1 MKNLTLQ
8 LTLRYQIKILRLKTL
23 YCFFED
29 SLDTPSYSPLKHS
42 VHHDT
47 SVLPFVFCQNITY
60 LFKVMCLS
68 PNAVKK
74 LLKCS
79 CIILYILGTG
89 CQQKPNAPDT
99 PGMQLKIPEKV
110 DFNFHVRPILSDRCF
125 ACHGPDEKA
134 RKGDLRLDLEA
145 NAFASLDSLNER
157 YAIVRG
163 NLEESQLIHRITSTD
178 PDEMMPPPESKLEL
192 SNQEIE
198 ILKKWVEQGAQWKSH
213 WAFEPPVRPEIP
225 EIGDPGAGHNPIDNF
240 VLSRLEKHNLKPSVE
255 ASKEKLIRR
264 LSFDFRGLPPTLQEI
279 DAFVADNSPRAYE
292 DLVESFLAQ
301 DTYGERMAME
311 WLDLARYADS
321 HGYQDD
327 IERSMWP
334 WREWVIEAFNRNMP
348 YNDFVTWQLAG
359 DLLPEAT
366 YEQKLAT
373 GFNRNH
379 KITQE
384 VGVIDEEYRVT
395 YVLDRVNTFSTAF
408 LGLTVECAQCH
419 DHKYDPISQKEYYQL
434 FSFFNH
440 VPEKGRVDYG
450 VEVANPSLP
459 LPDEKVEKLRQYVRN
474 LVDTQQKKVSKYTNQ
489 KWDPGVIASQQP
501 SGEYSIEPKGLAAW
515 YPMDYIKDQQIEEV
529 VHYDQ
534 AEAINEVIPVKGKFS
549 GGLEFMGMN
558 YIKIKKPMSFSFS
571 KPFTTSFLIKSLD
584 GGIRGPVLVS
594 WISEEKSNFQIR
606 VTNDKML
613 NVYWFNPKNGTKLEI
628 LTKETLPANEWA
640 QIILTYDGSS
650 SSEGV
655 HLYMNGTLVETY
667 IPKDNLKG
675 VMPLSELI
683 VVGNN
688 GRGNSNGLIA
698 GQLDELMFFNRALDS
713 MEVKTLTSF
722 DPISQL
728 EAKSHKNTSDQKRL
742 FYHQLAHSDHKYQ
755 ILIERLREYKIREGR
770 TEDIIL
776 KPTMVM
782 ADMDSQRHTYL
793 LSRGQYDAPGE
804 KVEAGTPEAV
814 LPFDNEHQ
822 PNRLGLARW
831 LFDPK
836 NPLTARVVVN
846 RYWQMIFGRGIVATP
861 GDFGS
866 QGTLPSHPNL
876 LDWLAVEFQ
885 ESGWNIK
892 SLLKTMVM
900 SSAYRQTAKS
910 SQRLEQLDP
919 ENILLARGPQAR
931 LSAEMIRDHALKT
944 SGLLTQQLGGPS
956 VKPYQPK
963 GLWLE
968 VASGNQSLRKYLQD
982 HNDELYRRSLY
993 TFWKRTLPPPSMTIF
1008 DAPSREQCTIKR
1020 GATSTPMQALV
1031 LLNDPQFVEA
1041 SRLLAARMI
1050 NEGGDTLE
1058 EQIKF
1063 AFRLATSREPKPE
1076 EIDILN
1082 DLYQAEMEDFEKN
1095 PLNAKK
1101 LLSTGEYKIPTDH
1114 IPPQTLAAYAVVAN
1128 AVLNLTESIMK
1139 G

>member
-1 MKNLTLQ
+1 MKNLFAYLCIFVGLFCIEGCQ
-8 LTLRYQIKILRLKTL
+8 PGNLKTT
-23 YCFFED
+23 EAH
-29 SLDTPSYSPLKHS
+29 LD
-42 VHHDT
+42 
-47 SVLPFVFCQNITY
+47 
-60 LFKVMCLS
+60 
-68 PNAVKK
+68 
-74 LLKCS
+74 
-79 CIILYILGTG
+79 
-89 CQQKPNAPDT
+89 
-99 PGMQLKIPEKV
+99 IPENV
-110 DFNFHVRPILSDRCF
+110 DFNFDVRPILSDRCF

-145 NAFASLDSLNER
+145 HAFASLDSLGER
-157 YAIVRG
+157 YAIVPG
-163 NLEESQLIHRITSTD
+163 NLKESQLIHRITSID

-192 SNQEIE
+192 STREIG
-198 ILKKWVEQGAQWKSH
+198 ILKKWIAQGAQWKSH
-213 WAFEPPVRPEIP
+213 WAFDPPVKPDVPQVENNELVI
-225 EIGDPGAGHNPIDNF
+225 NPIDNF
-240 VLSRLEKHNLKPSVE
+240 IQYKLEKQGLKPSE
-255 ASKEKLIRR
+255 QATKEKLIRR
-264 LSFDFRGLPPTLQEI
+264 LSFDLRGLPPSLQEI
-279 DAFVADNSPRAYE
+279 DSFVADNSPESYE
-292 DLVESFLAQ
+292 KLVDSFLLQ

-334 WREWVIEAFNRNMP
+334 WRDWIIDAFNRNMP

-419 DHKYDPISQKEYYQL
+419 DHKYDPITQKEYYQL

-459 LPDEKVEKLRQYVRN
+459 IPEEKVQKLRQYVRG
-474 LVDTQQKKVSKYTNQ
+474 LVETQQTRLEEYTN
-489 KWDPGVIASQQP
+489 KRWE
-501 SGEYSIEPKGLAAW
+501 SGFDTKNESGLDSNPAPEGLVAW
-515 YPMDYIKDQQIEEV
+515 YPMDYIEHNQIEEV
-529 VHYDQ
+529 VRNGHAQ
-534 AEAINEVIPVKGKFS
+534 SINEVIPVQGKYS

-558 YIKIKKPMSFSFS
+558 YLKLKKPSRFNFSRPFSTSFS
-571 KPFTTSFLIKSLD
+571 IKSLD

-594 WISEEKSNFQIR
+594 WINEEKSNFLIR

-613 NVYWFNPKNGTKLEI
+613 NIYWFNAKNETRLQV
-628 LTKETLPANEWA
+628 LSKETLPANEWV
-640 QIILTYDGSS
+640 QIILTYDGSATS
-650 SSEGV
+650 RGV
-655 HLYMNGTLVETY
+655 HLYMNGILLDTY
-667 IPKDNLKG
+667 VQNDDLKG
-675 VMPLSELI
+675 ILPVSESI
-683 VVGNN
+683 VLGNN
-688 GRGNSNGLIA
+688 GRGNSDGLMA

-713 MEVKTLTSF
+713 LEVQKLTSF
-722 DPISQL
+722 DPISEL
-728 EAKSHKNTSDQKRL
+728 LPKTNKSTSDKKRL
-742 FYHQLAHSDHKYQ
+742 FYHQLAHKDKKYQ
-755 ILIERLREYKIREGR
+755 ELIERLRKYKIREGR
-770 TEDIIL
+770 TDDIVL

-782 ADMDSQRHTYL
+782 ADMDSQRQAYL
-793 LSRGQYDAPGE
+793 LHRGQYDAPGE
-804 KVEAGTPEAV
+804 PVAAGTPDAV
-814 LPFDNEHQ
+814 LAFDSKYKA
-822 PNRLGLARW
+822 NRLGLAEW
-831 LFDPK
+831 LFDPL

-866 QGTLPSHPNL
+866 QGTLPSHPDL
-876 LDWLAVEFQ
+876 LDWLAVELQ
-885 ESGWNIK
+885 ASGWNIK
-892 SLLKTMVM
+892 ELLKTMVM
-900 SSAYRQTAKS
+900 SATYRQTVKS
-910 SQRLEQLDP
+910 SKYLEEVDP

-931 LSAEMIRDHALKT
+931 LSAEMIRDHALKA
-944 SGLLTQQLGGPS
+944 SGLLAKQVGGPS

-968 VASGNQSLRKYLQD
+968 VASGNQSLRKYLQG
-982 HNDELYRRSLY
+982 HGDELYRRSLY

-1008 DAPSREQCTIKR
+1008 DAPGREQCTIKR

-1050 NEGGDTLE
+1050 NEGGNSLE
-1058 EQIKF
+1058 EQITF
-1063 AFRLATSREPKPE
+1063 AFKLVTSRQPKTA
-1076 EIDILN
+1076 EIKILN
-1082 DLYQAEMEDFEKN
+1082 EMYQAEKEDFEKN
-1095 PLNAKK
+1095 PESAKK
-1101 LLSTGEYKIPTDH
+1101 LLSTGEYSVPGNV
-1114 IPPQTLAAYAVVAN
+1114 PPAELAAYSVVAS
-1128 AVLNLTESIMK
+1128 AILNLTESIMK